1 MTSFARRAMCC
12 ARVVLALAA
21 LATIS
26 GCGGGASYEG
36 PERAEVSGS
45 VTLDGT
51 PLPYGAIVFRSS
63 VGGQRQASGVIQ
75 NGSYSIEEA
84 TLSVEGPLDD
94 EIPVDSLAIVS
105 FAVFLEEEFEI
116 RLQRAD
122 LNRQTFHSISTVAE
136 YVADRMRR

>member
-1 MTSFARRAMCC
+1 MKRQEITDRIRAY
-12 ARVVLALAA
+12 V
-21 LATIS
+21 
-26 GCGGGASYEG
+26 AS
-36 PERAEVSGS
+36 
-45 VTLDGT
+45 
-51 PLPYGAIVFRSS
+51 
-63 VGGQRQASGVIQ
+63 
-75 NGSYSIEEA
+75 SYSIEEA

-136 YVADRMRR
+136 YVADRMKS